1 MNRSDGH
8 FHNIGSARRDLVGRL
23 RTRTLDPLIKSDPEG
38 ISTEIHADVK
48 LEDLY
53 TWD

>member
-1 MNRSDGH
+1 
-8 FHNIGSARRDLVGRL
+8 
-23 RTRTLDPLIKSDPEG
+23 LDPLIKREWET

-53 TWD
+53 TWA